1 MKKERLR
8 KVRRCFVNEIS
19 VVTDDYQEAAQ
30 ARYLSA

>member
-19 VVTDDYQEAAQ
+19 VVTDDYQEATQ